1 MAVGFGSAGSIFVNI
16 GAKLDGLTTGLKDA
30 GTKLDK
36 FAAKAGQFGTKLTM
50 SVTAPLAA
58 IGGVATTAF
67 SKIDEGMRTVNT
79 IAKESEGQLKKTTD
93 ELLKIGV
100 ALGKRPTEL
109 TSALYDINSSSFVGA
124 EGLKVLEAAAKAG
137 VAGLAST
144 QSAAKAI
151 TGVLNAFGLESSE
164 AMNVSDALFKSV
176 EKGVVTFDQLSQHM
190 GSSISTAQAIGVSY
204 DDLFATIATMTR
216 GGIESAEAFT
226 AVNMAMVK
234 MIEGG
239 DELDAIANKMGH
251 ASIYA
256 AVKAEG
262 LGKVIAQM
270 ALETNGDA
278 KAIQELGFEVRAFKA
293 MANLA
298 SNGGKEFNKDLE
310 AMANKAGATQAAF
323 EEQSKAFSFSIKVLK
338 ATLESAGYYI
348 GEVLAPKI
356 LNIAN
361 ALRNAGNWFLNL
373 DKKTKKLIVTIAG
386 IAAAIGPVLLLGKAF
401 LAVKGAIVAVRG
413 ALFLIS
419 TNPLSLLIG
428 AVVALGVA
436 IINTYGDGNKFID
449 RSISLM
455 NKLKS
460 TIRPTLDTIKTLF
473 GNIKREFSGLI
484 ESARQS
490 NIVTKSFS
498 FMSASAR
505 LFVGWIEA
513 AITRL
518 ADLGDGGETLSEKI
532 NSAFKVIVHGI
543 SNLFLVTIPKSI
555 NVAIEKT
562 KELYNII
569 KTYIGD
575 AGAGAVLK
583 TAAENIG
590 IIFENVFHNISIEF
604 KKMISEFAATIS
616 AERKIA
622 EWWYGE
628 DFAPKDWAAGS
639 KMYKAEKQAKAEIG
653 PRINGPGNTWD
664 KDTYEKAVRK
674 RTKEILAEMS
684 NSEDKKIGI
693 TDGVKQFEDI
703 LSASGKKDIDKIIN
717 KSSTAIEEINN
728 TAKEY
733 SKTIFKKIEKML
745 TPSAFSVDAASVE
758 KVAET
763 AAATASASGAEAIAK
778 SMSSMADFDAIR
790 AELGLGAPGAG
801 MTSAAV
807 APADT
812 LSSKGHNLPWFNKMM
827 GWSQPVAPAT
837 TSATQTLDTLTQAAG
852 GTGTGAEPTATIR
865 DGTGRAVQALKDI
878 GSIILE
884 MAGEFELVKAQIS
897 TARA

>member
-1 MAVGFGSAGSIFVNI
+1 MSVGFGSLGSIFVNI

-36 FAAKAGQFGTKLTM
+36 FASKVGAIGQKMTIGI
-50 SVTAPLAA
+50 TAPLAA
-58 IGGVATTAF
+58 IGGVASTAF

-109 TSALYDINSSSFVGA
+109 TAALYDINSSSFVGA
-124 EGLKVLEAAAKAG
+124 EGLKVLEASAKAG

-164 AMNVSDALFKSV
+164 AMNVSDALFKTV

-190 GSSISTAQAIGVSY
+190 GSSISTARAIGVSY
-204 DDLFATIATMTR
+204 DDLFSTIATMTR

-239 DELDAIANKMGH
+239 EELDAIANKMGH

-278 KAIQELGFEVRAFKA
+278 KAIQELGFDVRAFKA

-348 GEVLAPKI
+348 GEILAPNI
-356 LNIAN
+356 LNMAN

-386 IAAAIGPVLLLGKAF
+386 IAAAVGPVLLLGKAF
-401 LAVKGAIVAVRG
+401 LAVKSAIFAVNGALLLLNTNPVVLGITAISAAVAFLGAAIVNHFGKGETFMQRLVDVG
-413 ALFLIS
+413 QQVKGKVIE
-419 TNPLSLLIG
+419 
-428 AVVALGVA
+428 VAGSVANVLG
-436 IINTYGDGNKFID
+436 
-449 RSISLM
+449 
-455 NKLKS
+455 
-460 TIRPTLDTIKTLF
+460 P
-473 GNIKREFSGLI
+473 
-484 ESARQS
+484 
-490 NIVTKSFS
+490 SFEVL
-498 FMSASAR
+498 R
-505 LFVGWIEA
+505 NFVQNAWA
-513 AITRL
+513 T
-518 ADLGDGGETLSEKI
+518 LGD
-532 NSAFKVIVHGI
+532 
-543 SNLFLVTIPKSI
+543 LF
-555 NVAIEKT
+555 N
-562 KELYNII
+562 
-569 KTYIGD
+569 
-575 AGAGAVLK
+575 
-583 TAAENIG
+583 
-590 IIFENVFHNISIEF
+590 EF
-604 KKMISEFAATIS
+604 KRSEFAAAAMDAISKAVNWVKDRVGDLNKILGKAFWKLVELGGGGETMAEKISSAVKSIVHIFSQAFLVSIPQFFAKLFINAKATIQQMGAS
-616 AERKIA
+616 FKIL
-622 EWWYGE
+622 GE
-628 DFAPKDWAAGS
+628 DIANIFKNAFGNVKAYFEALWEKIKDPTKEFKVDLVSITKGTSFDPNAPVSAGQKQLVDS
-639 KMYKAEKQAKAEIG
+639 MAKQAEELKAVQSAFDAYGLAVYDDIE
-653 PRINGPGNTWD
+653 NKFKSVK
-664 KDTYEKAVRK
+664 KDTEAAKKATDDIVKNTEKAVEK
-674 RTKEILAEMS
+674 TSAPMS
-684 NSEDKKIGI
+684 
-693 TDGVKQFEDI
+693 
-703 LSASGKKDIDKIIN
+703 A
-717 KSSTAIEEINN
+717 
-728 TAKEY
+728 
-733 SKTIFKKIEKML
+733 
-745 TPSAFSVDAASVE
+745 
-758 KVAET
+758 AET
-763 AAATASASGAEAIAK
+763 APNV
-778 SMSSMADFDAIR
+778 DAIR

-837 TSATQTLDTLTQAAG
+837 TSAAQTLDTLAQTAG
-852 GTGTGAEPTATIR
+852 GSGAGTEPTATIR